1 MYSSEYTSGFS
12 GPAASHLAAPPS
24 PRHEG
29 SVGQAPSLSLPTLF
43 KTVILAS
50 TMGRF
55 PLTLSRFI
63 NQNQAARLDAT
74 GGFASLLAQIGL
86 VGKLIAQDLRRAGLI
101 DILGTTGEI
110 NVQGETVKKLDEIA
124 NETFLKVFHHS
135 GLVCALASEEMEKP
149 VLLPEN
155 WPQTKYML
163 LFDPLD
169 GSSNTDCNMPLGA
182 IFSVVKSERND
193 RMPTEDDLVRKG
205 TEQVAAGYL
214 FYGSSTMMVYT
225 VGQGVHGF
233 TLDPGIGE
241 YLLSHE
247 QIRLPAQGKVYG
259 VNEGNYHKWTTGMK
273 KYVDSLKVTDKATG
287 RPYSVRYSGCLVADV
302 HRILL
307 GGGIYLYPGELG
319 KPEGKLRLLYEANPL
334 AMIVEQA
341 GGRASTGTMRILD
354 VEAKQLHQRV
364 PLVIGSANDVR
375 DAEEFIQGRREP

>member
-1 MYSSEYTSGFS
+1 ME
-12 GPAASHLAAPPS
+12 
-24 PRHEG
+24 
-29 SVGQAPSLSLPTLF
+29 Q
-43 KTVILAS
+43 
-50 TMGRF
+50 F

-63 NQNQAARLDAT
+63 IQKQAAHPGAT
-74 GGFASLLAQIGL
+74 EEFSSLLTQIGL
-86 VGKLIAQDLRRAGLI
+86 VGKLVAQDLRRAGLI
-101 DILGTTGEI
+101 NILGTTGEI

-124 NETFLKVFHHS
+124 NETFLKAFHHS
-135 GLVCALASEEMEKP
+135 GLVCAVASEEMEKP
-149 VLLPEN
+149 VLIPKN
-155 WPQTKYML
+155 WPQAKYML

-169 GSSNTDCNMPLGA
+169 GSSNTDCNLPLGA
-182 IFSVVKSERND
+182 IFSVLKCESKD

-214 FYGSSTMMVYT
+214 LYGSSTMLVYT

-233 TLDPGIGE
+233 TLEPGIGE

-247 QIRLPAQGKVYG
+247 QIRMPARGKVYG
-259 VNEGNYHKWTTGMK
+259 VNEGNYHKWTTGTK
-273 KYVDSLKVTDKATG
+273 KYVDYLKISDKATG

-307 GGGIYLYPGELG
+307 GGGIYLYPGELN

-334 AMIVEQA
+334 AWIVEQA

-364 PLVIGSANDVR
+364 PLIIGSVDDVR
-375 DAEEFIQGRREP
+375 DAEHHIQGQA

>member
-1 MYSSEYTSGFS
+1 
-12 GPAASHLAAPPS
+12 
-24 PRHEG
+24 
-29 SVGQAPSLSLPTLF
+29 
-43 KTVILAS
+43 
-50 TMGRF
+50 
-55 PLTLSRFI
+55 
-63 NQNQAARLDAT
+63 
-74 GGFASLLAQIGL
+74 
-86 VGKLIAQDLRRAGLI
+86 
-101 DILGTTGEI
+101 
-110 NVQGETVKKLDEIA
+110 VQGETVKKLDEIA
-124 NETFLKVFHHS
+124 NETFLKAFRHS

-155 WPQTKYML
+155 WPHTKYML

-182 IFSVVKSERND
+182 IFSVLKSERKD

-214 FYGSSTMMVYT
+214 LYGSSTMLVYT

-233 TLDPGIGE
+233 TLEPGIGE

-247 QIRLPAQGKVYG
+247 QMRMPVRGKVYG
-259 VNEGNYHKWTTGMK
+259 VNEGNYHKWTTGTK
-273 KYVDSLKVTDKATG
+273 KYVDYLKLPDKPTG
-287 RPYSVRYSGCLVADV
+287 RPYSVRYSGCLVADL

-307 GGGIYLYPGELG
+307 GGGIYLYPGELD

-334 AMIVEQA
+334 AWVVEQA

-364 PLVIGSANDVR
+364 PLIIGSADDVR
-375 DAEEFIQGRREP
+375 DAEHHIQGQA